1 MYVLLH
7 VCIWMDVDSLTDDNH
22 RLLRARIADPL
33 VPYTQQGDTL
43 YVCSLY
49 YIWRSVVYL

>member
-1 MYVLLH
+1 
-7 VCIWMDVDSLTDDNH
+7 MDVDSLTDDNH
-22 RLLRARIADPL
+22 RLLRARIVDPL

-49 YIWRSVVYL
+49 YIWQSVVYL